1 MFFLQNCIDS
11 LEEAF
16 IHPQIHLW
24 HFLLWMDA
32 LYWTSFL
39 LLKNNTQHPLPL

>member
-16 IHPQIHLW
+16 IHPQIHLR
-24 HFLLWMDA
+24 HFLLWM
-32 LYWTSFL
+32 YVL
-39 LLKNNTQHPLPL
+39 LLDFFFTVEK